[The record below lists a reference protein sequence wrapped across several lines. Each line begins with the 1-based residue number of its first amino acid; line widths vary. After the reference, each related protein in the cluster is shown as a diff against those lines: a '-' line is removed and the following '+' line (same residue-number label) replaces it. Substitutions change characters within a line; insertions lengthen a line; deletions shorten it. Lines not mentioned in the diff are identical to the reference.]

1 MTTLNDA
8 LISSSHFAFFGVEK
22 SYNTFSFLLAEF
34 QRKPFSRKTL
44 ELKGNLKATAMI
56 TVGVK
61 KSLEN
66 QNL

>member
-1 MTTLNDA
+1 MTTVSDA
-8 LISSSHFAFFGVEK
+8 LIPNSLFAFLGVEK

-44 ELKGNLKATAMI
+44 ELKGNLKAAAMI

-61 KSLEN
+61 KSL
-66 QNL
+66 